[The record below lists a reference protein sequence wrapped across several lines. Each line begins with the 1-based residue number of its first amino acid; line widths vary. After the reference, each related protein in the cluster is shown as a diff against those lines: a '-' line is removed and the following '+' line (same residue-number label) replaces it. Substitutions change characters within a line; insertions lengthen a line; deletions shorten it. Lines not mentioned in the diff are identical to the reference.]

1 MRLFFTIFLSII
13 VTTSL
18 WAQDIMINDF
28 NGEIITSYQKSSTKI
43 FKIQNFSDSPK
54 TIKVKQNIDKIQGG
68 STFIICYNDDCNK
81 DGEPL
86 ILNIPAN
93 STSNDLKVTL
103 NGGLSYLNTIAYIEF
118 IDMEVDKVVKKE
130 ISLKVTEEKAKD
142 IFYEKGEITVNS
154 FFPNPAIKNAIM
166 EYSIN
171 PYETEAKITIQNV
184 LGSIVSTYDLSPDE
198 NKLNISTENLN
209 PGVYFYTLFVK
220 DEGLAT
226 RKLIVKK

>member
-1 MRLFFTIFLSII
+1 MKLFLTIFLSIL

-18 WAQDIMINDF
+18 WSQDIMIKDF
-28 NGEIITSYQKSSTKI
+28 NGEITTSYQKSNTKI
-43 FKIQNFSDSPK
+43 FKIQNFSNSK
-54 TIKVKQNIDKIQGG
+54 KSIKIKQNIDKIQGG
-68 STFIICYNDDCNK
+68 STFTICYNNECSTNR
-81 DGEPL
+81 EPL

-93 STSNDLKVTL
+93 SISNDLKVTL
-103 NGGLSYLNTIAYIEF
+103 NGGLSYLNTIAYVEF
-118 IDMEVDKVVKKE
+118 IDLEVDNIVKKE
-130 ISLKVTEEKAKD
+130 ISLKVTEEKTKD
-142 IFYEKGEITVNS
+142 IFYEKGGITVNS

-184 LGSIVSTYDLSPDE
+184 LGSIVSSYDLSPDE

-209 PGVYFYTLFVK
+209 PGVYFYTLFIK